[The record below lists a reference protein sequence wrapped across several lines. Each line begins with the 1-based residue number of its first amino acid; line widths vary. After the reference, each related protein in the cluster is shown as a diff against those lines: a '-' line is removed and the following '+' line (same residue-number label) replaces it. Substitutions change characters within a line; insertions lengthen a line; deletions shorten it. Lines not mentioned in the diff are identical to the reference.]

1 MYLGSNFALS
11 TSLLERMRYCW
22 VGATKIKLE
31 SIAINKKFK
40 MLWILDEVLLEV
52 PEVLLVRFLSE
63 KQLCKSLTWID
74 VPDSVSIKIDYFP
87 YQNILLKW
95 QTHKILNYSITGR
108 ILMLIWFTLWP
119 SISRCLYSFYTCPAS
134 LCKGC

>member
-11 TSLLERMRYCW
+11 TSLLERRRYCW
-22 VGATKIKLE
+22 VGATKIELG
-31 SIAINKKFK
+31 SIAINKKLK
-40 MLWILDEVLLEV
+40 MLWILAEVLLEV

-74 VPDSVSIKIDYFP
+74 VNDSISIKIDYFP

-95 QTHKILNYSITGR
+95 QAHKILNYSITGR

-119 SISRCLYSFYTCPAS
+119 SISRYLYSFYTCPAS